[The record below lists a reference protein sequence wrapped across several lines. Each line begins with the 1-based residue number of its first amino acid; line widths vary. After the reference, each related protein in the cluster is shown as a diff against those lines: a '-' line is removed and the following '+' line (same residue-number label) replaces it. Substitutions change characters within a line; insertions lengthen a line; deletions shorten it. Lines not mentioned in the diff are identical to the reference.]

1 MVDLFEEA
9 LQVNNEITLIL
20 ASGYNKRVRYAE
32 PCYVLQSEVF
42 YDSLFLLEQKK

>member
-9 LQVNNEITLIL
+9 LQVNDEITLIL

-42 YDSLFLLEQKK
+42 YDSVFLLEQKK